1 MTTDRRCRVC
11 HRAASESY
19 QLSVESPPVSLCAT
33 HKTLISSTVDLIRS
47 TEVESR
53 ALGFGVALDSVES
66 DGTAPLKCQKCGALW
81 SGLPGSLC
89 GWCLVRHVDLLAEQR
104 ELVLADC
111 QYDPDDQRY
120 KAEIIRRGQQLVNAV
135 SIGLVS
141 QLEAQQV
148 FDRWASHV

>member
-1 MTTDRRCRVC
+1 
-11 HRAASESY
+11 
-19 QLSVESPPVSLCAT
+19 
-33 HKTLISSTVDLIRS
+33 
-47 TEVESR
+47 
-53 ALGFGVALDSVES
+53 
-66 DGTAPLKCQKCGALW
+66 
-81 SGLPGSLC
+81 
-89 GWCLVRHVDLLAEQR
+89 
-104 ELVLADC
+104 LADC

>member
-19 QLSVESPPVSLCAT
+19 QLSVESLPVSLCAT
-33 HKTLISSTVDLIRS
+33 HKTLISSTVDLISS

-53 ALGFGVALDSVES
+53 ALGFGVALDDIDRAGS
-66 DGTAPLKCQKCGALW
+66 APLKCQKCAAQWTGV
-81 SGLPGSLC
+81 PGSLC
-89 GWCLVRHVDLLAEQR
+89 DWCLVRHVDLLAEQR

>member
-1 MTTDRRCRVC
+1 MTADGRCRVC
-11 HRAASESY
+11 HRAASETY
-19 QLSVESPPVSLCAT
+19 QPSVVSPALSLCTT
-33 HKTLISSTVDLIRS
+33 HKTLISSTVDLIQS

-53 ALGFGVALDSVES
+53 SLGFGVALDIV
-66 DGTAPLKCQKCGALW
+66 DRAGMAPLKCQKCGATW
-81 SGLPGSLC
+81 TGTPGSLC
-89 GWCLVRHVDLLAEQR
+89 DWCLVRHVGLLADQR
-104 ELVLADC
+104 ELVLEDC

>member
-19 QLSVESPPVSLCAT
+19 QLSVESHPVPLCTT

-47 TEVESR
+47 TDVESR
-53 ALGFGVALDSVES
+53 ALGFGVALDSVGPDS
-66 DGTAPLKCQKCGALW
+66 TAPLKCQKCGALW

-89 GWCLVRHVDLLAEQR
+89 DWCLVRHVGLLAEQR
-104 ELVLADC
+104 KLVLADC
-111 QYDPDDQRY
+111 EYDSDDQRY

>member
-1 MTTDRRCRVC
+1 MTDRRCRVC

-19 QLSVESPPVSLCAT
+19 QLSVESSPVALCPT

-47 TEVESR
+47 TDVESR

-89 GWCLVRHVDLLAEQR
+89 GWCLDRHVGLLADQR

-111 QYDPDDQRY
+111 RYDSDDQRY

-148 FDRWASHV
+148 FDRWADDV

>member
-1 MTTDRRCRVC
+1 MP
-11 HRAASESY
+11 
-19 QLSVESPPVSLCAT
+19 LS
-33 HKTLISSTVDLIRS
+33 
-47 TEVESR
+47 
-53 ALGFGVALDSVES
+53 
-66 DGTAPLKCQKCGALW
+66 
-81 SGLPGSLC
+81 
-89 GWCLVRHVDLLAEQR
+89 LVRHVDLLAEQR